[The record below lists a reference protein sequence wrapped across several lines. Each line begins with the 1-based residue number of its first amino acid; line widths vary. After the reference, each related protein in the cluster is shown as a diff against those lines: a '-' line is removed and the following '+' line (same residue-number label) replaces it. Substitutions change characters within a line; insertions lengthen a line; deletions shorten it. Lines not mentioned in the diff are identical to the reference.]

1 MQYVKKMCILRQVKQ
16 GFSGDGKNLSGLIK
30 VEQYGKNLAVEVSAI
45 NFAPLVSGEYYCI
58 LSDLNGRS
66 EMLPL
71 RGKSLFNI
79 LSDME
84 IAQGFC
90 GIICYVKNEII
101 PVAYGVNGNG
111 VYDWKKIVNAAL
123 PTALSRVAQDKTA
136 MTSTDEIAEKEE
148 LEIPPL
154 VHTQTDNESYDDE
167 KVCMENYYEKEGKEY
182 GQELLHETG
191 GDARTQGAVE
201 KQDEKKGLA
210 VAENDDAERVLHP
223 FQTDGDGYYQSVKHE
238 IDELL
243 KKYPRDTRLCGAFS
257 CSEWVKIQNGKE
269 GTEYLVGVVYAGDK
283 AKYVCY
289 ALVAEDKESPPKEI
303 ADACVFVPS
312 SPFSETEGFF
322 VIFQSAATG
331 ECIKPQKI

>member
-1 MQYVKKMCILRQVKQ
+1 MQYIKKMCILRQVKQ
-16 GFSGDGKNLSGLIK
+16 GFSGDGKTLSGLIK

-58 LSDLNGRS
+58 LSDTKGRS

-90 GIICYVKNEII
+90 GIICYVKNDIV
-101 PVAYGVNGNG
+101 PVAYGVNGND
-111 VYDWKKIVNAAL
+111 VYDWKKIVRS
-123 PTALSRVAQDKTA
+123 ALSNVSTNEIQEKTA
-136 MTSTDEIAEKEE
+136 VTSERNNDVLPKDTPNVCE
-148 LEIPPL
+148 
-154 VHTQTDNESYDDE
+154 TYDDD
-167 KVCMENYYEKEGKEY
+167 KLCTENYYEKDGKED
-182 GQELLHETG
+182 GQELFYQTG
-191 GDARTQGAVE
+191 GNARTKSTTE
-201 KQDEKKGLA
+201 KQDEKEGLA
-210 VAENDDAERVLHP
+210 ATENDHADGVLHP
-223 FQTDGDGYYQSVKHE
+223 FKTDGDGYYQSIKHE
-238 IDELL
+238 IDDLL
-243 KKYPRDTRLCGAFS
+243 QKYPRDTRLCNAFS
-257 CSEWVKIQNGKE
+257 CSEWVKIKSE
-269 GTEYLVGVVYAGDK
+269 DERSEYLVGVVYAGDS

-289 ALVAEDKESPPKEI
+289 ALTAEDKTRPPKEI
-303 ADACVFVPS
+303 ADVCVFVPS

>member
-84 IAQGFC
+84 IVQGFC

-136 MTSTDEIAEKEE
+136 MTSADESAEKEE

-182 GQELLHETG
+182 GQELLHEAG
-191 GDARTQGAVE
+191 GDARTQGATE
-201 KQDEKKGLA
+201 KQDEKEGLA
-210 VAENDDAERVLHP
+210 TAQDDDVDGVLHP
-223 FQTDGDGYYQSVKHE
+223 FKTDGDGYYQSVKYE
-238 IDELL
+238 IDKLL
-243 KKYPRDTRLCGAFS
+243 AKYPRDTRLCGAFS
-257 CSEWVKIQNGKE
+257 CSEWVRIENDGNA
-269 GTEYLVGVVYAGDK
+269 GEYLVGVVYANGGP
-283 AKYVCY
+283 KYVCY
-289 ALVAEDKESPPKEI
+289 ALPAQEKDNPPKEI
-303 ADACVFVPS
+303 ADVCVFVPH
-312 SPFSETEGFF
+312 SPFRDNEGFF

-331 ECIKPQKI
+331 ECIKPKKI